1 LKALKKDE
9 LAKAESERLLK
20 KEASSKKTTTVVV
33 SAAPAKRT
41 DSHTGS
47 SSTTQKVTSYTT
59 SAASESAKQSL
70 KKMSLPELL
79 KVRILQRNLVYVI
92 GLAPKIAKNDILD
105 KFEYFKQYGK
115 IQKIIVNK
123 NNVYNSTAINGPSY
137 SAYITFSND
146 FEASVAILAV
156 DQFDIFDRTI
166 RASYGT
172 TKYCTFFLRDQSCP
186 NPDCLYLHRA
196 ANEKDTFMKDE
207 SSNNKSVFIDQQKM
221 AVEHLQKHLPEI
233 DKIIASQAK
242 NVKTVFPSM
251 DTIRTKIKEYLEQN
265 PPQIEKTETQ
275 ENKKAALEERK
286 TLSTEKDGSQKKTAS
301 QTDQESESN
310 RTDKKLGFENTE
322 TESDGKASDEKIN
335 KSSSKADLNSEQIS
349 DYGGSY
355 PDDSTSK
362 KDDSVTQGRE
372 AQDNMF
378 EMQENEMLSDNLTPN
393 YSRKE
398 SVNYSHQGQQ
408 NDLVGDKED
417 DLEFKSSGQTDF
429 DKRIL
434 RNLLLNINNSQISR
448 FRFAQEENEIEKKH
462 GENDSE
468 YNLLYKSIQ
477 SQMNISPSVFNSILD
492 GNNKNKFLETIQN
505 LINDLEE
512 NANKKE
518 GSSSLAEGKPEGSEE
533 TPDSENI
540 EKDSTGVN
548 DIKTSGSKKRGK
560 NKRRKD
566 SNLA

>member
-1 LKALKKDE
+1 
-9 LAKAESERLLK
+9 
-20 KEASSKKTTTVVV
+20 
-33 SAAPAKRT
+33 
-41 DSHTGS
+41 
-47 SSTTQKVTSYTT
+47 
-59 SAASESAKQSL
+59 
-70 KKMSLPELL
+70 
-79 KVRILQRNLVYVI
+79 
-92 GLAPKIAKNDILD
+92 
-105 KFEYFKQYGK
+105 
-115 IQKIIVNK
+115 
-123 NNVYNSTAINGPSY
+123 
-137 SAYITFSND
+137 
-146 FEASVAILAV
+146 
-156 DQFDIFDRTI
+156 
-166 RASYGT
+166 
-172 TKYCTFFLRDQSCP
+172 
-186 NPDCLYLHRA
+186 
-196 ANEKDTFMKDE
+196 
-207 SSNNKSVFIDQQKM
+207 M

-362 KDDSVTQGRE
+362 KDGIRLGVYNLNNNIDSVTQGRE

-417 DLEFKSSGQTDF
+417 G
-429 DKRIL
+429 IW
-434 RNLLLNINNSQISR
+434 
-448 FRFAQEENEIEKKH
+448 EN
-462 GENDSE
+462 
-468 YNLLYKSIQ
+468 
-477 SQMNISPSVFNSILD
+477 
-492 GNNKNKFLETIQN
+492 
-505 LINDLEE
+505 
-512 NANKKE
+512 
-518 GSSSLAEGKPEGSEE
+518 
-533 TPDSENI
+533 
-540 EKDSTGVN
+540 
-548 DIKTSGSKKRGK
+548 
-560 NKRRKD
+560 
-566 SNLA
+566 